1 MSDFEAIEI
10 PKVSLKNKDDEINAA
25 IKKID

>member
-1 MSDFEAIEI
+1 MSDFEVIEI
-10 PKVSLKNKDDEINAA
+10 PKVSFKNKEDEINAA